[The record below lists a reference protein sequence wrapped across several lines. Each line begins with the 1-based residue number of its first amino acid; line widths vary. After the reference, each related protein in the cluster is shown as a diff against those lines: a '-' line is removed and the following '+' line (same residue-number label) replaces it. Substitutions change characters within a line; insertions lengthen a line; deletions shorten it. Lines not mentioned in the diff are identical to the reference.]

1 MFNILG
7 YYYYIDSELRRD
19 EAQEKIKKL
28 EKEAKELKRK
38 IEEMRK
44 EKKDNDKVYR
54 MEIF

>member
-28 EKEAKELKRK
+28 EKEAKELERK
-38 IEEMRK
+38 FEEMKK
-44 EKKDNDKVYR
+44 EKKDND
-54 MEIF
+54 